1 MKLLR
6 RIIGLTVTLAVLM
19 ALAVPRAAASEGYT
33 YTVRI
38 YAGQQG
44 TIVSTGSK

>member
-19 ALAVPRAAASEGYT
+19 ALAVPRAAARNHCEY
-33 YTVRI
+33 R
-38 YAGQQG
+38 
-44 TIVSTGSK
+44 